1 MNAKAERPDWLPIV
15 EQCEQQRSIDG
26 LPSLEALYGRGNWS
40 LMINPPRAD
49 GMIRHSLYWATIGRN
64 RRYHAVGSFLLDTPR
79 QPRRA
84 TNQQTGMLTVGFD
97 DFGRRL
103 VKVRVDAR
111 HDEYNIVAV
120 EWETYRGV
128 SLPYPVPVRMEVPG
142 NQPR

>member
-15 EQCEQQRSIDG
+15 EQCERQRSIDG

-40 LMINPPRAD
+40 LMVNPPRAD
-49 GMIRHSLYWATIGRN
+49 GMIRHTLYWATTGRN
-64 RRYHAVGSFLLDTPR
+64 RRYFPVGSFLLDTVR

-84 TNQQTGMLTVGFD
+84 TNAQTGMLTVGID

-103 VKVRVDAR
+103 VKVHVDAR
-111 HDEYNIVAV
+111 HDEFNIVAV

-128 SLPYPVPVRMEVPG
+128 SLPYPVPVRMEVQG
-142 NQPR
+142 Q

>member
-26 LPSLEALYGRGNWS
+26 LPSLEVPYGRGNWS
-40 LMINPPRAD
+40 LMTNPPRAD
-49 GMIRHSLYWATIGRN
+49 GMIRHTLYWATTGRN
-64 RRYHAVGSFLLDTPR
+64 RRYFPVGSFLLDTVR

-84 TNQQTGMLTVGFD
+84 TNAQTGMLTVGFD

-103 VKVRVDAR
+103 VKVHVDAR
-111 HDEYNIVAV
+111 HDEFNIVAV

-128 SLPYPVPVRMEVPG
+128 SLPYPVPVRMEVLG
-142 NQPR
+142 Q